1 MHELL
6 LYGQVPLERH
16 DQVLKI
22 LAGVAAMQ
30 PQTLFERHLI
40 YRPMRS
46 AQDNKP
52 NKKFPNKPIKP
63 QTLTFQHLVRQL
75 DQFEFGTDSPV
86 LLESENNESSSQPAH
101 TWRIKT
107 QETPEPE
114 TKTLV
119 LRQATDMAID
129 KDQLRKFLDPANNGF
144 VSEFFIEGHRF
155 VHKDMVLTLFRVL
168 RSSDVPQQSPLTAL
182 PTLDSLKP
190 LDVSGA
196 FVLEACVRID
206 DRTKPNL
213 VSTASDELSAFRDLM
228 KGSVDMKVPER
239 LALDTRVR

>member
-1 MHELL
+1 M
-6 LYGQVPLERH
+6 
-16 DQVLKI
+16 
-22 LAGVAAMQ
+22 
-30 PQTLFERHLI
+30 LF
-40 YRPMRS
+40 
-46 AQDNKP
+46 ANP
-52 NKKFPNKPIKP
+52 NFD
-63 QTLTFQHLVRQL
+63 R
-75 DQFEFGTDSPV
+75 
-86 LLESENNESSSQPAH
+86 
-101 TWRIKT
+101 
-107 QETPEPE
+107 
-114 TKTLV
+114 
-119 LRQATDMAID
+119 
-129 KDQLRKFLDPANNGF
+129 F

-168 RSSDVPQQSPLTAL
+168 RASDVPQQSPLTAL

>member
-40 YRPMRS
+40 YKPMRS
-46 AQDNKP
+46 NQDNKP

-75 DQFEFGTDSPV
+75 DQSEFGTDSPV
-86 LLESENNESSSQPAH
+86 LLDSQNIENASQPAYA
-101 TWRIKT
+101 WRVMT

-114 TKTLV
+114 TKTVV
-119 LRQATDMAID
+119 LRQATDIAID
-129 KDQLRKFLDPANNGF
+129 KDQLRTFLDPANHGF

-155 VHKDMVLTLFRVL
+155 VHKNTVLTLFRLL
-168 RSSDVPQQSPLTAL
+168 RASDVPQESPLTAL

-190 LDVSGA
+190 LDTSGA

-213 VSTASDELSAFRDLM
+213 VSTASDELAAFRDLM

-239 LALDTRVR
+239 LSLDTRVR

>member
-52 NKKFPNKPIKP
+52 NKKFPNKPVKP

-75 DQFEFGTDSPV
+75 DQSEFGTDSPV
-86 LLESENNESSSQPAH
+86 LLESENNENTSQPAYA
-101 TWRIKT
+101 WRIKT

-119 LRQATDMAID
+119 LRQATDTAID
-129 KDQLRKFLDPANNGF
+129 KHQLRKFLDPANNEF

-155 VHKDMVLTLFRVL
+155 VHKNLVLTLFRVL
-168 RSSDVPQQSPLTAL
+168 RASDVPQQSPLSAI

-196 FVLEACVRID
+196 FVLEACVRVD

-213 VSTASDELSAFRDLM
+213 VSTASDELGAFRDLM
-228 KGSVDMKVPER
+228 KGSVDMKMPER
-239 LALDTRVR
+239 LSLDTRVR

>member
-30 PQTLFERHLI
+30 PQALFERHLI

-52 NKKFPNKPIKP
+52 NKKFPNKPVKP

-75 DQFEFGTDSPV
+75 DQSEFGTDSPV
-86 LLESENNESSSQPAH
+86 LLESENNESASQSPYA
-101 TWRIKT
+101 WRIQT

-119 LRQATDMAID
+119 LRQATDTAID
-129 KDQLRKFLDPANNGF
+129 KDQLRKFLDPTNN
-144 VSEFFIEGHRF
+144 E
-155 VHKDMVLTLFRVL
+155 
-168 RSSDVPQQSPLTAL
+168 
-182 PTLDSLKP
+182 
-190 LDVSGA
+190 
-196 FVLEACVRID
+196 
-206 DRTKPNL
+206 
-213 VSTASDELSAFRDLM
+213 
-228 KGSVDMKVPER
+228 
-239 LALDTRVR
+239 

>member
-1 MHELL
+1 MHEFL

-16 DQVLKI
+16 EQVLKI

-40 YRPMRS
+40 YRPMRLP
-46 AQDNKP
+46 QDNKP
-52 NKKFPNKPIKP
+52 NKKFPNKPVKP

-75 DQFEFGTDSPV
+75 DLSDFGKDSPI
-86 LLESENNESSSQPAH
+86 LFEPGNNEAITQPVNP
-101 TWRIKT
+101 WRIKV

-119 LRQATDMAID
+119 LRQATEIVLDDAS
-129 KDQLRKFLDPANNGF
+129 LRNFLDPANNGF
-144 VSEFFIEGHRF
+144 VY
-155 VHKDMVLTLFRVL
+155 KNMVLTLFRLL
-168 RSSDVPQQSPLTAL
+168 RASDVPQQAPLPML
-182 PTLDSLKP
+182 PSLESLKP
-190 LDVSGA
+190 LDTSGT
-196 FVLEACVRID
+196 FLLEACIRID

-213 VSTASDELSAFRDLM
+213 VAAASDEMNAFRDLM

-239 LALDTRVR
+239 LSLDTRVR